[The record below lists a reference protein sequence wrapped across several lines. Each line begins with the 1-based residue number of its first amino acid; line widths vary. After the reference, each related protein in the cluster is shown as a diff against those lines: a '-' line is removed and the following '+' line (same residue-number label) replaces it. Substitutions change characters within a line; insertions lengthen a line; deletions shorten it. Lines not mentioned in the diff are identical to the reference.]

1 MPAGV
6 EADEEEEEAAG
17 VSTLFEDAWCLWDL
31 GRFEPSA
38 GTSAAKVESSS
49 FRFEV
54 LASRWLGAGEEVRDM
69 GGDMG
74 RSGGRG
80 GRRAP
85 MICKEVDRESVSGR
99 ERAASRRRAVRR
111 RRRTSKFF
119 ASSCLDSLLL

>member
-17 VSTLFEDAWCLWDL
+17 VSTLFEGAWCLWDL
-31 GRFEPSA
+31 GRFDPSA

-49 FRFEV
+49 LRFEV
-54 LASRWLGAGEEVRDM
+54 LASRWLGAGEEVRDL

-85 MICKEVDRESVSGR
+85 MICKGKSTGRASVTVSELRVDDAQCGDDDVPPSS
-99 ERAASRRRAVRR
+99 SRVPV
-111 RRRTSKFF
+111 
-119 ASSCLDSLLL
+119 